1 MKTVIHVYKQD
12 IKPENRTDTGN
23 SYWGLGDCIRGSL
36 TLYRLSKLLNFNL
49 IIDIR
54 HHPISNFLVIE
65 NNPYKNI
72 VDENIENL
80 KFFFYLNNLKNYL
93 QDSFQNSDIVCVHTN
108 AFINEDEIYY
118 TQVDPLTNEEK
129 NFIKN
134 IFTYN
139 ENCIN
144 NFDLKSN
151 TMPEKFEIIHFRI
164 GDEFLLNKTNLSY
177 EALTKFEDI
186 FIKYYKVGDLLICDN
201 QSLKYYL
208 RSKYNIIIFYE
219 PTSHIGL
226 ENDLNM
232 IENTLFDFFIQSKSI
247 KIKSYTV
254 YEWISGFVQWNSKIY
269 DIPLE
274 RIT

>member
-12 IKPENRTDTGN
+12 IKPENRPDTGN

-118 TQVDPLTNEEK
+118 MQVDPLTNEEK
-129 NFIKN
+129 KFIKN

-139 ENCIN
+139 EKCIN
-144 NFDLKSN
+144 NFYLKSK
-151 TMPEKFEIIHFRI
+151 TIPGKFEIIHCRI
-164 GDEFLLNKTNLSY
+164 GDEYCLYKTNLSF
-177 EALTKFEDI
+177 EVLTKFEDI
-186 FIKYYKVGDLLICDN
+186 FI
-201 QSLKYYL
+201 KYYL

-219 PTSHIGL
+219 PSSHIGL
-226 ENDLNM
+226 ENNLNL
-232 IENTLFDFFIQSKSI
+232 IENTLFDFYIQSKSI